1 MRSLVFVL
9 KVLLFIG
16 LTTVNFEYLV
26 NRQSSTLLLIVAILI
41 EIVIFYFLIY
51 QPIKKHFL

>member
-1 MRSLVFVL
+1 MRSLVFVI

-16 LTTVNFEYLV
+16 LTTANFEYLV
-26 NRQSSTLLLIVAILI
+26 NRQSSTLLLIAAILI

-51 QPIKKHFL
+51 QPIKKYLL